1 MVHFQ
6 LIFKERKLL
15 PEFKRKK
22 QPYSFYKKIK
32 NYCFVGDMLISYIGS
47 LVIFFFVKSNWKI
60 SNAVFYFFRVGV
72 TNIVEKVAWKG
83 MSNGVYHALTLL
95 S

>member
-1 MVHFQ
+1 MHFQ

-32 NYCFVGDMLISYIGS
+32 NYYFVGDMLISYIGS
-47 LVIFFFVKSNWKI
+47 LVIFFLSNPIEKFQMLFLI
-60 SNAVFYFFRVGV
+60 FFRVGV
-72 TNIVEKVAWKG
+72 TNIVEKVA
-83 MSNGVYHALTLL
+83 
-95 S
+95 